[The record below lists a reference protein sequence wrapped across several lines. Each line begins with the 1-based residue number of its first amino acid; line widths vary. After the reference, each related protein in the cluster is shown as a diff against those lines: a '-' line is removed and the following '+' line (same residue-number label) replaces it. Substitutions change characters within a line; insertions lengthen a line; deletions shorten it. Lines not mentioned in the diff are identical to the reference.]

1 MFAIIA
7 LTVRPELRQEGEVR
21 LMGWLQ
27 DRHIASYRL
36 AKSNAD
42 AVERATA
49 SNPQDLPKQ
58 QAAVAYWLSK
68 KYNVAPEPLS
78 ALVAEAYE
86 TGPTHPNW
94 TPL

>member
-1 MFAIIA
+1 
-7 LTVRPELRQEGEVR
+7 
-21 LMGWLQ
+21 MGWLQ
-27 DRHIASYRL
+27 DRHIQATGL
-36 AKSNAD
+36 EVEAD

-86 TGPTHPNW
+86 TGQRSKLDPTS
-94 TPL
+94 